1 MANAGS
7 RKAEH
12 DGVVW
17 RYCLG
22 RLDTQAID
30 ASSLL
35 ETMGRGTIV
44 VLCACQPATLA
55 NCRVRRLKGFW
66 TDCDEMPLALKYEGF
81 VSNRGFARRDLHNFV
96 LFHVGRE
103 FAPFS
108 VLQSQDLG
116 ARAGN
121 GSRGSPQRA
130 TNCAHK
136 PCGRIAGQIGQ
147 EDTRI
152 RETR

>member
-7 RKAEH
+7 RKAQH
-12 DGVVW
+12 DGIVW

-22 RLDTQAID
+22 RLDAQAIN
-30 ASSLL
+30 AGSLL
-35 ETMGRGTIV
+35 ETMGRRTIV
-44 VLCACQPATLA
+44 VLRACQPTALA
-55 NCRVRRLKGFW
+55 NRRVRRLKGFW
-66 TDCDEMPLALKYEGF
+66 TDCNEMPLALKYEGF
-81 VSNRGFARRDLHNFV
+81 VRDRSFARRDLHDFV

-108 VLQSQDLG
+108 VLQLQDLG

-130 TNCAHK
+130 TNRAHK

-147 EDTRI
+147 ADAMI